1 MIDTTSPQS
10 FAVFRTDLGWMGAHL
25 GRLGIK
31 SLTFGHTTEQSAWE
45 SLNISQDEAAGPPP
59 GWWKDA
65 QNLLVEY
72 ASGEPVD
79 LTQIPIEMGEKTAFQ
94 QSVVYQL
101 QKVPYGEVV
110 TYRDLAARS
119 GSPGA
124 ARAVGNQMAKNC
136 LPLIIPCHRVIGSG
150 GKLGGFSAPQ
160 GLDMKRH
167 LLSMEGCSPES
178 FSAPSNSA
186 TNCLVFT

>member
-1 MIDTTSPQS
+1 MIDATSPHS
-10 FAVFRTDLGWMGAHL
+10 FAVFRTDLGWMGARL
-25 GRLGIK
+25 GKSGIK
-31 SLTFGHTTEQSAWE
+31 SLTFGHLTEESAWE
-45 SLNISQDEAAGPPP
+45 SLEVSQRERAFPPP
-59 GWWKDA
+59 AWWKDA
-65 QNLLVEY
+65 HNLLVEY

-79 LTQIPIEMGEKTAFQ
+79 LTQIPVEAGEKTAFQ
-94 QSVVYQL
+94 QRVVYQL
-101 QKVPYGEVV
+101 QKVPYGQVV
-110 TYRDLAARS
+110 TYRELAARA

-167 LLSMEGCSPES
+167 LLSMEGCSPDS
-178 FSAPSNSA
+178 FAAAADSPTSS
-186 TNCLVFT
+186 LVFT